1 MSYRTRFRALF
12 LTAVV
17 AVTVGA
23 LAGCTKISTQTGTPG
38 AQTQGV
44 VHGVLRIGNN
54 SEPDNMN
61 PVVGNQQIETDL
73 SMFWGGYLLNWNDD
87 NKFIGELAMEEPT
100 LTNGGISQDGLSITY
115 HLRKG
120 VKWQDG
126 PEFTADDV
134 IYTWQ
139 QVMNPKN
146 NVASRVGYDDI
157 TTIDKKDPYTIV
169 VHLKKRFAPF
179 VASFFTMSST
189 AYPVLPKHILAQ
201 YPNINEVPYNN
212 KPVGTGP
219 FIVTNWEKG
228 SLITMV
234 ANPNYWRGPPKLK
247 AVEYHIIPNENT
259 LLTELQTHEID
270 FTFNAS
276 AAQYEELKAIPGMTV
291 QLVPFTHYS
300 QLGFN
305 TTVHTLSDKLVRQAL
320 TYATDRDELIQK
332 VSHGVNIVANTDQ
345 PPFLW
350 AYNPNVKK
358 YPYDPVLAG
367 HLLDQAGWKMG
378 PDGYRH
384 NAAGQQLSLQL
395 TGSTGRADSI
405 QVQEV
410 VQAQWRKVG
419 VDVTIKNYLSPQMFA
434 SYGAGGILQT
444 GKFEVG
450 VYSWVNGVDPD
461 NSTLWMC
468 NQFPPAGQ
476 NVYHVCDPQIDA
488 AEQIALTQYDQ
499 ATRKKAYFTISD
511 RLAELQPAI
520 FTWFISRIE
529 VYTPEFKGYKPAHA
543 VTTFWNT
550 WEYSI

>member
-1 MSYRTRFRALF
+1 MSARFVSLALALA
-12 LTAVV
+12 LTGA
-17 AVTVGA
+17 A
-23 LAGCTKISTQTGTPG
+23 LAGCTKISSQTGTTG
-38 AQTQGV
+38 GQAQGV
-44 VHGVLRIGNN
+44 IPGVLRIGNN

-61 PVVGNQQIETDL
+61 PVVGNQQIEVDL
-73 SMFWGGYLLNWNDD
+73 SMFWGGYLLNWTDQ
-87 NKFIGELAMEEPT
+87 NKFIGELALDEPT
-100 LTNGGISQDGLSITY
+100 TTNGGISKDGLSITY

-139 QVMNPKN
+139 QIMNPKN
-146 NVASRVGYDDI
+146 NVSSRVGYDDVA
-157 TTIDKKDPYTIV
+157 TIDAKDKYTIV
-169 VHLKKRFAPF
+169 VHLKKRFSPF
-179 VASFFTMSST
+179 VASFFTMSGT
-189 AYPVLPKHILAQ
+189 PYPVLPKHLLAQ
-201 YPNINEVPYNN
+201 YADLNQVPYNN

-228 SLITMV
+228 SLITMQ
-234 ANPNYWRGPPKLK
+234 ANPTYWRGPPKLK
-247 AVEYHIIPNENT
+247 TVEYHIIPNENT
-259 LLTELQTHEID
+259 LLTQLQTHEID

-276 AAQYEELKAIPGMTV
+276 ASQYEELKAIPGMKV
-291 QLVPFTHYS
+291 DLVPFTQYG

-305 TTVHTLSDKLVRQAL
+305 TTASTLSDKLVRQAL

-332 VSHGVNIVANTDQ
+332 VSHGVNIAADTDQ

-358 YPYDPVLAG
+358 YPYDVAKAG
-367 HLLDQAGWKMG
+367 QLFDQAGWKMG
-378 PDGYRH
+378 TDGYRH
-384 NAAGQQLSLQL
+384 NAASQKLSVQL

-405 QVQEV
+405 QIEEV

-476 NVYHVCDPQIDA
+476 NVYHVCDQQLDA

-499 ATRKKAYFTISD
+499 ATRKKAYFEVED
-511 RLAELQPAI
+511 RLADLQPAI
-520 FTWFISRIE
+520 FTWFIRRID
-529 VYTPEFKGYKPAHA
+529 VYTPALQNYKPAHA